1 MSTLPATGAG
11 RPLRVALV
19 TNIPAPYRVPVY
31 NRVAQLQP
39 FDLTVFYAAP
49 SEPDR
54 NWDLPAL
61 EHKHVFL
68 DGTMYTRGGR
78 FIHHSPALWG
88 ELVRYAPDVV
98 VTTGYN
104 PTHLLAFFYT
114 LLYRKAHVVQTDGS
128 VASEAGLS
136 VAHRALRSAVI
147 RLSRAAATAGHGGWR
162 LMRSYG
168 MAGTHIH
175 FTPLCANTSVSWHD
189 PGTGT
194 RDIDLLFSGR
204 LVPIKNAGFALQVAA
219 GVAQRLGRRV
229 TLALLGGGPLEPEL
243 RAQAATLADRVQVV
257 FAGHVSQAELPG
269 WFQRARLFVFPTL
282 WDPWGVVAN
291 EACLAGV
298 PVLASPH
305 AGAAGELVRDDFSG
319 RVLPLHLP
327 LWVDSAASILAD
339 DALHARLAEGAR
351 LAVAPYSFDNAAA
364 GFIDAALQAAG
375 RTAPARSRFVRRPRV
390 VCVQRRL
397 PHYRVPLF
405 QQLRDRLDRQG
416 IEFVLVHGDPAPSE
430 LSKDDSGHLPWAVH
444 APCRYTFGERLVWQ
458 GLRPAVVG
466 ADLVIVTQENRL
478 IYNLLALTLQRP
490 PRLAYWGHG
499 RNFQTANPH
508 GLKEQFKRRT
518 AGAVDWW
525 YAYTEVS
532 AALLRDAGYPPERIT
547 TLDNAVDTRQ
557 LAADCA
563 SVSAADVAGFRASL
577 GLGPGPVG
585 LFLGSLYA
593 DKRIGFLLDSAAE
606 LRRRVPG
613 FQLLVVGSGLQ
624 APLVQRAAAS
634 ASWIHPL
641 GVKLGR
647 DKALCLRVA
656 DLMLN
661 PGLVGLG
668 ILDSFVAG
676 LPMVTTDC
684 HLHSPEVAYLRH
696 GYNGLITADSL
707 PDFVSA
713 CEGLLRNPAE
723 RARLAAGALADGGRY
738 TLEHM
743 AERFAQGITSAL
755 QLPAR

>member
-1 MSTLPATGAG
+1 MPNPPTPGAD

-19 TNIPAPYRVPVY
+19 TNIPAPYRVPIY
-31 NRVAQLQP
+31 NRVVQLAP
-39 FDLTVFYAAP
+39 FELQVFYAAR

-54 NWDLPAL
+54 SWDLPAL

-68 DGTMYTRGGR
+68 DGTMYTRAGR
-78 FIHHSPALWG
+78 YIHHSPALWG

-114 LLYRKAHVVQTDGS
+114 LLYRKAHVVKTDGS
-128 VASEAGLS
+128 VESEAGLS
-136 VAHRALRSAVI
+136 LPHRALRRIVI
-147 RLSRAAATAGHGGWR
+147 GLSRTAAAASHGGWR
-162 LMRSYG
+162 LMRRYG
-168 MAGTHIH
+168 MASTHIH
-175 FTPLCANTSVSWHD
+175 FSPLCANTTVSWHD

-204 LVPIKNAGFALQVAA
+204 LVPVKNAGFALQLAA
-219 GVAQRLGRRV
+219 GVAQRLNRRV
-229 TLALLGGGPLEPEL
+229 TLALLGSGPLEPEL
-243 RAQAATLADRVQVV
+243 RAQATELADRVNVI
-257 FAGHVSQAELPG
+257 FAGHITQAEMPG

-298 PVLASPH
+298 PVLVSPH
-305 AGAAGELVRDDFSG
+305 AGAVGELVRDDFSG
-319 RVLPLHLP
+319 RVLPLELP
-327 LWVDSAASILAD
+327 LWIDSAASILAD
-339 DALHARLAEGAR
+339 GTLHARMAEGAR
-351 LAVAPYSFDNAAA
+351 QAVAPYNFDNAAA
-364 GFIDAALQAAG
+364 GLIDATLQAAG
-375 RTAPARSRFVRRPRV
+375 RSAPPRSGFVRRPRV
-390 VCVQRRL
+390 VCIQRRL

-405 QQLRDRLDRQG
+405 QQLRDKLDRQG
-416 IEFVLVHGDPAPSE
+416 IEFVLLHGDPAPSE
-430 LSKDDSGHLPWAVH
+430 LSKHDSGHLTWAVH
-444 APCRYTFGERLVWQ
+444 APCHYALGERVAWQ
-458 GLRPAVVG
+458 DPGLAVVG

-478 IYNLLALTLQRP
+478 LYNLLAMTLQRP
-490 PRLAYWGHG
+490 ARLAYWGHG
-499 RNFQTANPH
+499 RNFQTIRPG

-518 AGAVDWW
+518 VGGVDWW
-525 YAYTEVS
+525 YAYTDLS
-532 AALLRDAGYPPERIT
+532 AALLREAGFPAERTT
-547 TLDNAVDTRQ
+547 TLDNAIDTRQ
-557 LAADCA
+557 LAAECA
-563 SVSAADVAGFRASL
+563 SVSAASVAEFRASL

-593 DKRIGFLLDSAAE
+593 EKRISFLLDAATE

-613 FQLLVVGSGLQ
+613 FQLLVVGSGPQ
-624 APLVQRAAAS
+624 APLVQQAAAQADWVYS
-634 ASWIHPL
+634 L
-641 GVKLGR
+641 GMKRER
-647 DKALCLRVA
+647 DKALCLRAA

-676 LPMVTTDC
+676 LPLVTTDC

-696 GYNGLITADSL
+696 GHNGLMTADSL

-713 CEGLLRNPAE
+713 CEGLLLDSDAL
-723 RARLAAGALADGGRY
+723 ARLAAGARADGDRY

-743 AERFAQGITSAL
+743 VDRFAEGIAAAL

>member
-1 MSTLPATGAG
+1 M
-11 RPLRVALV
+11 RVALV

-31 NRVAQLQP
+31 NRVVQLAP
-39 FDLTVFYAAP
+39 FELQVFYAAR

-54 NWDLPAL
+54 SWDLPAL

-68 DGTMYTRGGR
+68 DGTMYTRAGR

-88 ELVRYAPDVV
+88 ELLRYAPDVV

-114 LLYRKAHVVQTDGS
+114 LLHRKAHVVKTDGS
-128 VASEAGLS
+128 VESEAGLS
-136 VAHRALRSAVI
+136 LPHRALRRIVI
-147 RLSRAAATAGHGGWR
+147 GLSRTAAAASHGGWR
-162 LMRSYG
+162 LMRRYG
-168 MAGTHIH
+168 MASTHIH
-175 FTPLCANTSVSWHD
+175 FSPLCANTTVSWHA

-204 LVPIKNAGFALQVAA
+204 LVPVKNAGFALQLAV
-219 GVAQRLGRRV
+219 GVAQRLNRRV
-229 TLALLGGGPLEPEL
+229 TLALLGSGPLEPEL
-243 RAQAATLADRVQVV
+243 RAQAAELASQVNV
-257 FAGHVSQAELPG
+257 IFAGHITQAELPR

-305 AGAAGELVRDDFSG
+305 AGAVGELVRDDFSG
-319 RVLPLHLP
+319 RVLPLDLP
-327 LWVDSAASILAD
+327 LWIDSAASILAD
-339 DALHARLAEGAR
+339 DTLHARLAEGAR
-351 LAVAPYSFDNAAA
+351 QAVAPYDFDNAAA
-364 GFIDAALQAAG
+364 GLIDAALQAAG
-375 RTAPARSRFVRRPRV
+375 RAAPPRSRFVRRPRV
-390 VCVQRRL
+390 VCIQRRL

-405 QQLRDRLDRQG
+405 QELRDKLDRQG

-430 LSKDDSGHLPWAVH
+430 RSKHDSGHLTWAVH
-444 APCRYTFGERLVWQ
+444 APCRYALGEGLVWQ
-458 GLRPAVVG
+458 DPGLAVVG

-478 IYNLLALTLQRP
+478 LYNLLAMTLQRP
-490 PRLAYWGHG
+490 ARLAYWGHG
-499 RNFQTANPH
+499 RNFQTNRPA

-518 AGAVDWW
+518 VGAVDWW
-525 YAYTEVS
+525 YAYTELS
-532 AALLRDAGYPPERIT
+532 AELLRKADFPAERIT
-547 TLDNAVDTRQ
+547 TLDNAIDTRQ

-563 SVSAADVAGFRASL
+563 SVSAADVADFRARL
-577 GLGPGPVG
+577 GLDPGPVG
-585 LFLGSLYA
+585 LFVGSLYA
-593 DKRIGFLLDSAAE
+593 EKRISFLLDAAAE
-606 LRRRVPG
+606 LRRRLPG
-613 FQLLVVGSGLQ
+613 FQLLVVGSGPQ
-624 APLVQRAAAS
+624 APLVQHAAAQS
-634 ASWIHPL
+634 DWVHPL
-641 GVKLGR
+641 GMKRGR
-647 DKALCLRVA
+647 DKALCLRAA

-676 LPMVTTDC
+676 LPLVTTDC

-696 GYNGLITADSL
+696 GHNGLMTADSL

-713 CEGLLRNPAE
+713 CEGLLLDSTE
-723 RARLAAGALADGGRY
+723 RARLAAGARADGDRY

-743 AERFAQGITSAL
+743 VDRFAEGITAAL